1 MKNIKFI
8 KYYNIDNKV
17 NKNNLLPMNMKFN
30 LVIRINKIKIIKFI
44 LYYNK
49 YNNVIDLNNWEGP
62 VERGQRF
69 KIVECGF
76 ASGTYNYSI
85 PSNG

>member
-1 MKNIKFI
+1 MEYIKFI

-49 YNNVIDLNNWEGP
+49 YNNVIDLNN
-62 VERGQRF
+62 
-69 KIVECGF
+69 
-76 ASGTYNYSI
+76 
-85 PSNG
+85 